1 MRLERIQFSI
11 DLVETDTARAT
22 AAFLT
27 RPSCEASPAA
37 SVADRKSF
45 GGVFSGD
52 FAFTRESSPCSV
64 NVYCSLAQ
72 RAKTLFHEIIEPPYL
87 VRGFL
92 FSLHPG

>member
-11 DLVETDTARAT
+11 DLVETDAARAT

-27 RPSCEASPAA
+27 SPSCKASPAA
-37 SVADRKSF
+37 LVAGRKSF
-45 GGVFSGD
+45 GGVFGAD
-52 FAFTRESSPCSV
+52 FAFIRELSPCSA

-72 RAKTLFHEIIEPPYL
+72 RAKTLFHEIIEAPYL

-92 FSLHPG
+92 FSLAPS